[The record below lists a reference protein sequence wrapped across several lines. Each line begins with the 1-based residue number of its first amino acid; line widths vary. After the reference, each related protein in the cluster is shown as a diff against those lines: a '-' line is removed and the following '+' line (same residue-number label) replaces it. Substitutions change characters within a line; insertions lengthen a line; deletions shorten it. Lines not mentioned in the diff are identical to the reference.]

1 MGTVW
6 YQHIGSKTIVNLR
19 VLVKGITLFCHF
31 RLKNDAGILNV
42 GKKLSNT
49 SRLLNS

>member
-6 YQHIGSKTIVNLR
+6 YQHIGSKTIVNHL

-31 RLKNDAGILNV
+31 RLKNDAGIV
-42 GKKLSNT
+42 KKLSNT